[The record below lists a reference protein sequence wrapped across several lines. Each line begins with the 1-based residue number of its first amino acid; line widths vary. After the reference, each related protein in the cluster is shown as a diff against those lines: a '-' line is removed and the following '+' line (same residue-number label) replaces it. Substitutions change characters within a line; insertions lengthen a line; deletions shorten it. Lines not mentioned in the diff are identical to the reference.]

1 MLFNSYE
8 FIFVFLPVSF
18 FIYFYLNHKRL
29 TTASKI
35 WLVFASLF
43 FYSWWNIVYLP
54 LILTSVFF
62 NYAIASAIV
71 DRDELKKKYFSK
83 KSLLQIGLVFNI
95 GLLAYFKYADFFI
108 SNTNSLVNT
117 DIGLL
122 HLALPLAI
130 SFFTLQQ
137 IAFLVDSY
145 EGLAKEK
152 KFINYI
158 MFVTFFPQL
167 IAGPIV
173 HHKEMMP
180 QFVSIRNKAKN
191 YKNIALGL
199 FILSIGLFKKV
210 VIADTFA
217 IWATAGFDTA
227 TTLNLFEAWFTSLSY
242 TFQLYFDFSGYTDIA
257 MGAALLFNI
266 KLPINFNSPYKAT
279 GIIDF
284 WQRWHITLSRF
295 VTTYIY
301 TPLVKSFD
309 NLNFHKAMVATFVT
323 FLIAGLW
330 HGASWMFVI
339 FGGLHGLA
347 LVVNNYWKKTKI
359 KINKILAWF
368 ITFNFVNITMVFF
381 RAEEW
386 DDAIKVL
393 SSMFS
398 LDNIMLPNI
407 LESVLPFLNKYGV
420 EFGWFTQNIQGKSF
434 TLVFLIIGFILV
446 LFFENSS
453 KKLIDLQKEWTSTS
467 NFIPKETF
475 SIISK
480 RFKIACNNFFRRKK
494 KYYEKIYNKNLKRKQ
509 ELLKRIERFTLSN
522 NSQDNIE
529 SLENFSKEWKKIG
542 LVPKKSVTID
552 NKFHKIISSHYNDL
566 NLKKSEKESIK
577 FLIQANSIKGNEIL
591 INKSKNNLK
600 KQIDKIKSSIF
611 QYENN
616 VSFFRNENS
625 TKKMKESV
633 LKKIELSKLEHKKLK
648 KKLSILDNL

>member
-62 NYAIASAIV
+62 NYTIASAIV
-71 DRDELKKKYFSK
+71 ERDALKKKYFSK

-152 KFINYI
+152 NFLNYI
-158 MFVTFFPQL
+158 IFVTFFPQL

-309 NLNFHKAMVATFVT
+309 NLNFHKAMIATFVT

-420 EFGWFTQNIQGKSF
+420 EFGWFTQNIQGRSF

-453 KKLIDLQKEWTSTS
+453 KKLDNFKL
-467 NFIPKETF
+467 NFINSFIFVMAFT
-475 SIISK
+475 IS
-480 RFKIACNNFFRRKK
+480 F
-494 KYYEKIYNKNLKRKQ
+494 Y
-509 ELLKRIERFTLSN
+509 
-522 NSQDNIE
+522 
-529 SLENFSKEWKKIG
+529 
-542 LVPKKSVTID
+542 
-552 NKFHKIISSHYNDL
+552 
-566 NLKKSEKESIK
+566 
-577 FLIQANSIKGNEIL
+577 
-591 INKSKNNLK
+591 
-600 KQIDKIKSSIF
+600 
-611 QYENN
+611 
-616 VSFFRNENS
+616 
-625 TKKMKESV
+625 
-633 LKKIELSKLEHKKLK
+633 
-648 KKLSILDNL
+648 KLSGYSEFLYFRF